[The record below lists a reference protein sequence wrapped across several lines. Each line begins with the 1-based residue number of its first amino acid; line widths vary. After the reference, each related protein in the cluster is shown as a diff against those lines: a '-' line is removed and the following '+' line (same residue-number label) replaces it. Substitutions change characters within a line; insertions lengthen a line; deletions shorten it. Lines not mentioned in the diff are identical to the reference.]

1 MSDRHVTAAPGSS
14 QSDHLRRQ
22 IADGSYRVD
31 PAAVADAVIERLG
44 GPSGAQALCSKMLV
58 APHAAGR
65 DSGEGQ
71 ALARHHG
78 A

>member
-1 MSDRHVTAAPGSS
+1 MSDRHLSAEPGASP
-14 QSDHLRRQ
+14 SDHLRQR

-31 PAAVADAVIERLG
+31 PGAVADAIIERLG

-58 APHAAGR
+58 APQAAGR
-65 DSGEGQ
+65 DSGERQ
-71 ALARHHG
+71 ALARHDV